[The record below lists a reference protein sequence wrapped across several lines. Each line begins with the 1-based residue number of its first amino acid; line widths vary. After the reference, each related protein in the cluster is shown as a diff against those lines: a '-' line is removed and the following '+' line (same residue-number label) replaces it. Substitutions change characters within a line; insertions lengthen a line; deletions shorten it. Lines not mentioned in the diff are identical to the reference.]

1 VKLSEFQLAVAEE
14 FGEGYGGVLVAD
26 LALAPFGGRT
36 AKEALAD
43 GVPARE
49 VWAALCEA
57 TDVPM
62 SRRHGPAIRE
72 PRTAS

>member
-1 VKLSEFQLAVAEE
+1 MKLSEFQLAVAEE
-14 FGEGYGGVLVAD
+14 FGAGYGGVVVAD

-36 AKEALAD
+36 AEEALAA

-57 TDVPM
+57 TDVPIE
-62 SRRHGPAIRE
+62 RRHGPAIRE
-72 PRTAS
+72 PRVSD